1 MINPMVSKNRLI
13 RLHEVMAGHVD
24 RGAAPGLVSVVSRRG
39 EAHVDVIGVTAI
51 DGGGAVGADT
61 IFRISS
67 MTKPITAV
75 ATMILLEECALRLD
89 EPVDQLLPELADRR
103 VVRTIDAPVDDTV
116 PAHRPI
122 TVRDLL
128 TFRMGFGGYFGPCPV
143 NDAAAPLQ
151 LSVGPPQPSLPPE
164 PDEWMRR
171 FSTLPLMCQPGERW
185 LYHTGADVLGVLIAR
200 ASGQPFGSFLR
211 ERVFEPL
218 GMKDTA
224 FSVPATNIGRL
235 ATSYLTN
242 PETGALELYDE
253 PSGQWS
259 TPPAFPSGGAGL
271 VSTANDFLAF
281 ADMLLRGGAPILSR
295 PSVETMTTDQLTPEQ
310 KQVSGFFPGDFDAR
324 GWGFGVG
331 IVTRRESPAAPVGQ
345 YGWDGG
351 LGTIWRND
359 PSEQMVTILLTT
371 RRGPP
376 LARLTSLSTS
386 SPERTQRSMTD
397 DAARGPYGQKLW
409 RRRLVDITAGP

>member
-1 MINPMVSKNRLI
+1 MVA
-13 RLHEVMAGHVD
+13 M
-24 RGAAPGLVSVVSRRG
+24 RR
-39 EAHVDVIGVTAI
+39 
-51 DGGGAVGADT
+51 DT

-67 MTKPITAV
+67 MTKPVTAV
-75 ATMILLEECALRLD
+75 ATLILLEECVLRLD
-89 EPVDQLLPELADRR
+89 EPVDRLLPELAERR
-103 VVRTIDAPVDDTV
+103 VVRRIDGSVDDTV
-116 PAHRPI
+116 PADRPI

-128 TFRMGFGGYFGPCPV
+128 TFRMGFGGYFGPCPL

-200 ASGQPFGSFLR
+200 AAGQPFEVFLR

-224 FSVPATNIGRL
+224 FSVSANDVKRL
-235 ATSYLTN
+235 ATSYATV
-242 PETGALELYDE
+242 PDTRSLELYDA
-253 PSGQWS
+253 PGGQWS

-271 VSTANDFLAF
+271 VSTADDYLAF
-281 ADMLLRGGAPILSR
+281 ADMLLRGGAPIVSR
-295 PSVETMTTDQLTPEQ
+295 PSVETMTSDHLTPAQ
-310 KQVSGFFPGDFDAR
+310 KAVSGFFPDDFDAR

-331 IVTRRESPAAPVGQ
+331 VVTRREHPAAPVGQ

-359 PSEQMVTILLTT
+359 PSEQLVTILLTNAAWT
-371 RRGPP
+371 SPRPP
-376 LARLTSLSTS
+376 DIALDFLTAAYAAI
-386 SPERTQRSMTD
+386 D
-397 DAARGPYGQKLW
+397 D
-409 RRRLVDITAGP
+409 

>member
-1 MINPMVSKNRLI
+1 
-13 RLHEVMAGHVD
+13 MAGHVD
-24 RGAAPGLVSVVSRRG
+24 RGRAPGLVSVVSRRG
-39 EAHVDVIGVTAI
+39 EAHVDVIGAT
-51 DGGGAVGADT
+51 AVGTGSAMRHDT

-75 ATMILLEECALRLD
+75 ATMILLEECVVRLD
-89 EPVDQLLPELADRR
+89 EPVDRLLPELADRR
-103 VVRTIDAPVDDTV
+103 VVRRIDGPVDDTV
-116 PAHRPI
+116 RANRPI

-128 TFRMGFGGYFGPCPV
+128 TFRMGFGGYFGPCPL

-171 FSTLPLMCQPGERW
+171 FSTLPLMFQPGERW

-200 ASGQPFGSFLR
+200 ASGQPFGEFLR

-224 FSVPATNIGRL
+224 FSVPAADIDRF
-235 ATSYLTN
+235 ATSYLSD
-242 PETGALELYDE
+242 PDTGALRLYDA
-253 PSGQWS
+253 PAGQWS

-271 VSTANDFLAF
+271 VSTADDFLAF
-281 ADMLLRGGAPILSR
+281 AEMLLRGGTPILSR
-295 PSVETMTTDQLTPEQ
+295 PSVETMTSDHLTPEQ
-310 KQVSGFFPGDFDAR
+310 KAVSGFFPDDFDAR
-324 GWGFGVG
+324 GWGFGVSV
-331 IVTRRESPAAPVGQ
+331 VTRRDHPAAPVGQ

-359 PSEQMVTILLTT
+359 PSEQLIAILLTNVAWASP
-371 RRGPP
+371 RPP
-376 LARLTSLSTS
+376 DIALDFLTGAYS
-386 SPERTQRSMTD
+386 SIED
-397 DAARGPYGQKLW
+397 
-409 RRRLVDITAGP
+409 

>member
-1 MINPMVSKNRLI
+1 VTVSGLSPDRLTH
-13 RLHEVMAGHVD
+13 LHDVLARHVEA
-24 RGAAPGLVSVVSRRG
+24 GAAPGLVSVVSRRG
-39 EAHVDVIGVTAI
+39 EAHLDVIGSTSL
-51 DGGGAVGADT
+51 DGHAPVAADT
-61 IFRISS
+61 IFRLSS

-75 ATMILLEECALRLD
+75 ATMILLEECVLRID
-89 EPVDQLLPELADRR
+89 EPVDPFLPELAARR
-103 VVRTIDAPVDDTV
+103 VVRRIDGPVDDTV

-143 NDAAAPLQ
+143 NEAAAPLQ
-151 LSVGPPQPSLPPE
+151 LSVGPPQPALPPA

-200 ASGQPFGSFLR
+200 ASGRPFETFLA
-211 ERVFEPL
+211 ERIFDPL

-224 FSVPATNIGRL
+224 FSVPPGDIART
-235 ATSYLTN
+235 ATSYLTD
-242 PETGALELYDE
+242 PETGALRLYDE

-259 TPPAFPSGGAGL
+259 SPPAFPSGGAGL
-271 VSTANDFLAF
+271 VSTATDFLLF
-281 ADMLLRGGAPILSR
+281 AEMLLRGGRPLVSR
-295 PSVETMTTDQLTPEQ
+295 PSVQTMTTDQLTAEQ
-310 KQVSGFFPGDFDAR
+310 KAVSGFFPHDFDAR

-331 IVTRRESPAAPVGQ
+331 MVTRRESPAAPVGQ

-359 PSEQMVTILLTT
+359 PSEGLVTLLLTNAAWT
-371 RRGPP
+371 SPRPP
-376 LARLTSLSTS
+376 AVALDFLTGAYAAI
-386 SPERTQRSMTD
+386 D
-397 DAARGPYGQKLW
+397 D
-409 RRRLVDITAGP
+409 